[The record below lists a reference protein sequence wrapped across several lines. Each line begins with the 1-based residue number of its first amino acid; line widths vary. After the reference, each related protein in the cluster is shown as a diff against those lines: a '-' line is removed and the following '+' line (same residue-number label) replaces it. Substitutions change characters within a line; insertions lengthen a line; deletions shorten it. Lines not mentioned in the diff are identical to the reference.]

1 MANIP
6 NSSRYRTAGNKPSAK
21 TGAANGTGSARN
33 GHNAH
38 DWPVNQTT
46 GNNWLVG
53 LVGLVAIGLLIA
65 FPYHVLGV
73 IGFGL
78 LLTWFFG
85 KK

>member
-6 NSSRYRTAGNKPSAK
+6 HSSRYRTSGNKPSAK
-21 TGAANGTGSARN
+21 TGAANGAWSARN
-33 GHNAH
+33 SHNAN
-38 DWPVNQTT
+38 DWARPQPASP
-46 GNNWLVG
+46 NWPAGLAG
-53 LVGLVAIGLLIA
+53 LVVLGLLIA

-73 IGFGL
+73 ICFGL

>member
-6 NSSRYRTAGNKPSAK
+6 NSSRYRTSGNKPSAN
-21 TGAANGTGSARN
+21 TRAANGTRSAHN
-33 GHNAH
+33 SHNAH
-38 DWPVNQTT
+38 DWARPQPSST
-46 GNNWLVG
+46 NWLAG
-53 LVGLVAIGLLIA
+53 LAGLVALGLLIA